1 MTNQHG
7 CILCEQPILNRKWD
21 AGERAH
27 SACIAHES
35 VLIEAKLARRNYYY
49 QVDDFMLTLACL
61 APGSNPLGEVAAF
74 WAKVSRT
81 LDAAQQAALG
91 KHRLKGWEIFAIIP
105 YLEQGDRITYRVKMA
120 RKAGRKKRGKQ
131 GAARTQEAAA

>member
-7 CILCEQPILNRKWD
+7 CILCEHPILNRKWD

-35 VLIEAKLARRNYYY
+35 ALIEAKLARRNYHY
-49 QVDDFMLTLACL
+49 QVDDFMLTLAC
-61 APGSNPLGEVAAF
+61 PEHGSSLLGEVAAF

-91 KHRLKGWEIFAIIP
+91 KHSLKGWEIFAIIP
-105 YLEQGDRITYRVKMA
+105 YMEQGDRITYRVKMA

>member
-7 CILCEQPILNRKWD
+7 CILCEQPILAAKWD
-21 AGERAH
+21 TGERAH
-27 SACIAHES
+27 RACIAHES
-35 VLIEAKLARRNYYY
+35 ALIESKLARRNYYY
-49 QVDDFMLTLACL
+49 QVDDFMLTLACPS
-61 APGSNPLGEVAAF
+61 PGSNPLGEVAAF

-91 KHRLKGWEIFAIIP
+91 KHSLKGWEIFAIIP
-105 YLEQGDRITYRVKMA
+105 YLEQEERITYRVKMA